1 MKIINLSSIANPISI
16 SVQNPSRSDYDR
28 FIGLEHYDSGEP
40 VITRFQGTEL
50 LTTSAKA
57 FKANDILIARRNV
70 YLKRAGIVFF
80 DGITSGD
87 SIILRL
93 KEDTQK
99 TIGYSREDL
108 IRYIPFMLNSEHF
121 WIYANKHADGMNSKR
136 ISKDTL
142 LEYEFELPSIDEMR
156 DISDKL
162 WAAYRLKEAYKKLLV
177 TTDEMVKSQF
187 IEMFGNPVTNT
198 KGWKTAK
205 IKDVA
210 PEMPSKEQLS
220 GKIWLLNLDM
230 IESNT
235 GRIIEKV
242 YEDVENALSVQ
253 SFDEGNV
260 LFSKLRPYLN
270 KVVIPDEP
278 GMATTELVP
287 LRPEPSKLHKVF
299 LSHLLRGNQFVNYAN
314 DIAGGTKMPR
324 MPLTELRNF
333 DCILPPMDKQLEFVF
348 IAEQVDKSK
357 FGDFKSQ
364 FIEMFGNP
372 LSLNQKNEL
381 KRLGEC
387 CILNPRRPN
396 IALCDTDKVSF
407 IPMPAVSEDGY
418 LVDMTDEEYG
428 KVKKS
433 FTYFENND
441 VLFAK
446 ITPCMENG
454 KGAIVH
460 GLTNGIGMG
469 STEFHVLRPINGIS
483 SPYWLL
489 ALTRMPIFRERAA
502 KNMSGTGGQK
512 RVSASYLDHFM
523 VGLPAIEEQRRFE
536 AIYRQADKS
545 KFGDFKS
552 QFIEMYYNTHN
563 KQTLESVCPIMSKG
577 ITPKYV
583 ESSSVLVINQACIH
597 WDGQRLGN
605 IKYHNEE
612 IPVRKRILESGDVL
626 LNATGNGTLG
636 RCCVFICPSDNN
648 TYINDGHVIALS
660 TDRAVILPE
669 VLNTYLSLND
679 TQAEIYRQYVTGST
693 NQVDIVFSDIKKMKV
708 PVPSMDE
715 QILFVE
721 VLKQADKSKFELKQC
736 IEHIDKVI
744 KSLING

>member
-1 MKIINLSSIANPISI
+1 
-16 SVQNPSRSDYDR
+16 
-28 FIGLEHYDSGEP
+28 
-40 VITRFQGTEL
+40 
-50 LTTSAKA
+50 
-57 FKANDILIARRNV
+57 
-70 YLKRAGIVFF
+70 
-80 DGITSGD
+80 
-87 SIILRL
+87 
-93 KEDTQK
+93 
-99 TIGYSREDL
+99 
-108 IRYIPFMLNSEHF
+108 
-121 WIYANKHADGMNSKR
+121 
-136 ISKDTL
+136 
-142 LEYEFELPSIDEMR
+142 
-156 DISDKL
+156 
-162 WAAYRLKEAYKKLLV
+162 
-177 TTDEMVKSQF
+177 
-187 IEMFGNPVTNT
+187 
-198 KGWKTAK
+198 
-205 IKDVA
+205 
-210 PEMPSKEQLS
+210 
-220 GKIWLLNLDM
+220 
-230 IESNT
+230 
-235 GRIIEKV
+235 
-242 YEDVENALSVQ
+242 
-253 SFDEGNV
+253 
-260 LFSKLRPYLN
+260 
-270 KVVIPDEP
+270 
-278 GMATTELVP
+278 
-287 LRPEPSKLHKVF
+287 
-299 LSHLLRGNQFVNYAN
+299 
-314 DIAGGTKMPR
+314 
-324 MPLTELRNF
+324 
-333 DCILPPMDKQLEFVF
+333 
-348 IAEQVDKSK
+348 
-357 FGDFKSQ
+357 
-364 FIEMFGNP
+364 
-372 LSLNQKNEL
+372 
-381 KRLGEC
+381 
-387 CILNPRRPN
+387 
-396 IALCDTDKVSF
+396 
-407 IPMPAVSEDGY
+407 
-418 LVDMTDEEYG
+418 
-428 KVKKS
+428 
-433 FTYFENND
+433 
-441 VLFAK
+441 
-446 ITPCMENG
+446 MENG

>member
-1 MKIINLSSIANPISI
+1 M
-16 SVQNPSRSDYDR
+16 
-28 FIGLEHYDSGEP
+28 
-40 VITRFQGTEL
+40 
-50 LTTSAKA
+50 
-57 FKANDILIARRNV
+57 
-70 YLKRAGIVFF
+70 
-80 DGITSGD
+80 
-87 SIILRL
+87 
-93 KEDTQK
+93 
-99 TIGYSREDL
+99 
-108 IRYIPFMLNSEHF
+108 
-121 WIYANKHADGMNSKR
+121 
-136 ISKDTL
+136 
-142 LEYEFELPSIDEMR
+142 
-156 DISDKL
+156 
-162 WAAYRLKEAYKKLLV
+162 
-177 TTDEMVKSQF
+177 
-187 IEMFGNPVTNT
+187 
-198 KGWKTAK
+198 
-205 IKDVA
+205 
-210 PEMPSKEQLS
+210 
-220 GKIWLLNLDM
+220 
-230 IESNT
+230 
-235 GRIIEKV
+235 
-242 YEDVENALSVQ
+242 
-253 SFDEGNV
+253 
-260 LFSKLRPYLN
+260 
-270 KVVIPDEP
+270 
-278 GMATTELVP
+278 
-287 LRPEPSKLHKVF
+287 
-299 LSHLLRGNQFVNYAN
+299 
-314 DIAGGTKMPR
+314 
-324 MPLTELRNF
+324 
-333 DCILPPMDKQLEFVF
+333 
-348 IAEQVDKSK
+348 
-357 FGDFKSQ
+357 SQ

-428 KVKKS
+428 KVKKG

-489 ALTRMPIFRERAA
+489 ALTQMPIFRERAA

-536 AIYRQADKS
+536 AIYKQADKS

-721 VLKQADKSKFELKQC
+721 VLKQADKSKSVIQKALVYLNDIQSDELGK
-736 IEHIDKVI
+736 IA
-744 KSLING
+744 